1 MTGLPGRP
9 GDPVSPAPV
18 YAEPVDPWATAEA
31 AGGVYAAPPGAW
43 PPPAPERAGRPFR
56 KWILW
61 TAAVLVVLG
70 LAATALVILWPRSR
84 ALDFTPLT
92 DARHVDPAVP
102 VTSDFSDAE
111 IAGGRAYFASADD
124 NGTLGVVAVDVATGK
139 RLWGTTTAGTAKRWK
154 SMVVLPSGLAAFTDT
169 DYDTSTRRMAV
180 LGAAHGDLLWDR
192 TIDDQDDVF
201 FVGNAAVFVDRTSRR
216 LLGLDLATGRTRWEI
231 PDLTSASGTAT
242 AVVPATTTD
251 DLAGP
256 AGFGGALLAPDPDDD
271 QRIVQISADRSARV
285 IDAGRGEIIRS
296 PRPSVADPDDEV
308 VAHNG
313 RLFVRESGS
322 AHRILAYDLGKLGEP
337 TVLYTAAGATRRL
350 SHLTPCGPDRIC
362 FVETEGFDAK
372 TARVVSVDA
381 DSGGHWTRA
390 VPNTDTLVP
399 VGDAVLA
406 QSSSPAAVT
415 LLDAKG
421 HPAWSAARAGEAARL
436 NGGNMLLF
444 GKALSTYPD
453 DVFVWGDHV
462 GDEVVPLGALAKV
475 RSASCSWNT
484 EMLAC
489 VGDRDFVL
497 QRFAG

>member
-1 MTGLPGRP
+1 M
-9 GDPVSPAPV
+9 
-18 YAEPVDPWATAEA
+18 
-31 AGGVYAAPPGAW
+31 
-43 PPPAPERAGRPFR
+43 
-56 KWILW
+56 
-61 TAAVLVVLG
+61 
-70 LAATALVILWPRSR
+70 ILWPRSR

-102 VTSDFSDAE
+102 VTSNFSDAE
-111 IAGGRAYFASADD
+111 IADGRAYFASADD
-124 NGTLGVVAVDVATGK
+124 SGTLGVVAVDVATGK
-139 RLWGTTTAGTAKRWK
+139 RLWGTAAAGTAKRWK
-154 SMVVLPSGLAAFTDT
+154 SMEALPSGVAAFTDT
-169 DYDTSTRRMAV
+169 DYDSGTRRMAV
-180 LGAAHGDLLWDR
+180 LGAAHGELLWDR
-192 TIDDQDDVF
+192 TIDDHDDVF
-201 FVGNAAVFVDRTSRR
+201 FVGNVAVLADRTNHR
-216 LLGLDLATGRTRWEI
+216 LLGLDLASGKNRWQI
-231 PDLTSASGTAT
+231 PDIRSDSGTAT

-256 AGFGGALLAPDPDDD
+256 AGFGGEPLAPDPDDD

-313 RLFVRESGS
+313 RLFVREAGS

-337 TVLYTAAGATRRL
+337 AVLYTAAGATRRL
-350 SHLTPCGPDRIC
+350 SHLTPCGPGRIC
-362 FVETEGFDAK
+362 FVETDGFDTK

-381 DSGGHWTRA
+381 DTGKHWTRA
-390 VPNTDTLVP
+390 APNVATLVSL
-399 VGDAVLA
+399 GDAVLA
-406 QSSSPAAVT
+406 QSGSPAAVM
-415 LLDAKG
+415 LLNAKG
-421 HPAWSAARAGEAARL
+421 RPVWTAPRAGEAARL

-475 RSASCSWNT
+475 RSASCSWDT
-484 EMLAC
+484 ATLAC